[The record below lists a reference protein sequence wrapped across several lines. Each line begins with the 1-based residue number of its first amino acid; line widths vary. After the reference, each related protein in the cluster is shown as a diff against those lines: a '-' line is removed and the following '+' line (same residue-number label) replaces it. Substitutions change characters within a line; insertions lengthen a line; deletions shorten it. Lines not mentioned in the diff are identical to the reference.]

1 MSKMEWTKCPN
12 GHQYSPELPVCPY
25 CPAPVSG
32 TSPDRRDTPAGA
44 TLVDAGAATAPDN
57 SAKTRVLSTDSAPVR
72 DAGADKTVVDS
83 PAPESATHV
92 VGEASTSAPR
102 AAAGVRQTRI
112 MTLDDDAPPPMP
124 IFAWLVV
131 MEGAQQYHDFRISQ
145 EQVYIGGSDECDIV
159 LEDEFI
165 SGEHASIRFR
175 DDTFTITDLDSKNG
189 TFVNDLSSEARI
201 DRVSLK
207 DGDEIQIGRV
217 LIKFKCL

>member
-1 MSKMEWTKCPN
+1 MSKVEWTKCPN

-25 CPAPVSG
+25 CPAPVGS
-32 TSPDRRDTPAGA
+32 TSSVRRNTPAGA
-44 TLVDAGAATAPDN
+44 TLVDSGAADAPDN
-57 SAKTRVLSTDSAPVR
+57 SAKTRVLSTDSARVR
-72 DAGADKTVVDS
+72 GAGVDKTVVES
-83 PAPESATHV
+83 PAPEAATHV
-92 VGEASTSAPR
+92 VGEAASAARP
-102 AAAGVRQTRI
+102 ASGVRQTRI
-112 MTLDDDAPPPMP
+112 MTLDADAPPPMP

-175 DDTFTITDLDSKNG
+175 DNTFTITDLDSKNG
-189 TFVNDLSSEARI
+189 TFVNDLSPEARI

-217 LIKFKCL
+217 LMKFKCL